1 MEKDDT
7 VITSFPLDEIVKV
20 LLQYLVYACPSCHY
34 RLYSLSLF
42 RKLRVRTLKSS
53 LEQYSLQGMRVIFEF
68 VGVGEEQDNTHDV
81 CEILGCAPC
90 LKSLM

>member
-34 RLYSLSLF
+34 RLYSLSLQ
-42 RKLRVRTLKSS
+42 KAQSANP
-53 LEQYSLQGMRVIFEF
+53 
-68 VGVGEEQDNTHDV
+68 EEQFGAVQSARYANYF
-81 CEILGCAPC
+81 
-90 LKSLM
+90 